1 MSNKFNE
8 LADKLGLKFK
18 NFELLKEALTHSSYL
33 NDNPRWSSPHNERL
47 EYLGDA
53 ILGLIVSEFLY
64 LKFPDYNEEL
74 LTKLEAALVNHQMLS
89 KVGRE
94 ISLQKYLMLSLG
106 IKKDNE
112 RGQEGIL
119 ADAMEALIGAVYLD
133 LGLTETKRL
142 IKNLVLKHLD
152 EIIAKG
158 LYQNSKSLLQETI
171 QEEKKVTPIY
181 RILEESGPS
190 HRKKFLVGVFLEE
203 KLIGKG
209 AGDSKQEAEMRAAD
223 SALKNLK

>member
-1 MSNKFNE
+1 MSNKFSE

-18 NFELLKEALTHSSYL
+18 NSDLFKEALTHSSYL
-33 NDNPRWSSPHNERL
+33 NDNPRWSSAHNERL

-53 ILGLIVSEFLY
+53 VLGLIVSEFLY
-64 LKFPDYNEEL
+64 LKFPQYKEEL

-89 KVGRE
+89 KIARE

-133 LGLTETKRL
+133 SGLVETKRL
-142 IKNLVLKHLD
+142 VRNLVLIHLD

-171 QEEKKVTPIY
+171 QEKKKITPIY

-190 HRKKFLVGVFLEE
+190 HRRKFLVGVFLGE

-209 AGDSKQEAEMRAAD
+209 VGDSKQEAEMRAAD